1 MAKII
6 KIVSHTSEPSESVAR
21 LNEKLGTVNQDVVE
35 FHYGKGVN
43 KLKQYEFFKANDIPH
58 APFST
63 KIEDAKKW
71 LKQGHAVVCREFVK
85 GQGGHGLHIADSL
98 DSLVD
103 AKVYTK
109 YMKKKREFR
118 VNLFKHKV
126 VNIREKIGKAGKW
139 NICTQANGFTTTF
152 VKTPISNEEYLRN
165 IAEQASHVSSSDFI
179 GVDVG
184 YNQFYDEYFVLEVNS
199 GPSIEGQSVNDFVKA
214 MQEAAGV

>member
-6 KIVSHTSEPSESVAR
+6 QIVSHTSSPSESVER
-21 LNEKLGTVNQDVVE
+21 LNEKLGTTNTDIVV

-43 KLKQYEFFKANDIPH
+43 KLKQYEFFRDNDIPH

-63 KIEDAKKW
+63 KIEDAQKW
-71 LKQGHAVVCREFVK
+71 LKQGHAVVCREFIK
-85 GQGGHGLHIADSL
+85 GQGGHGLHVAGSL
-98 DSLVD
+98 DELVES
-103 AKVYTK
+103 KVYTK
-109 YMKKKREFR
+109 YLKKKREFR

-139 NICTQANGFTTTF
+139 NICTQENGFTTTF
-152 VKTPISNEEYLRN
+152 AKTPISNETYLRS
-165 IAEQASHVSSSDFI
+165 IAEQASYVSPSDFI

-199 GPSIEGQSVNDFVKA
+199 GPSIEGQSVGEFVQVMK
-214 MQEAAGV
+214 EAAGV

>member
-1 MAKII
+1 MKII

-71 LKQGHAVVCREFVK
+71 LKNGHAVVCREFIKSQK
-85 GQGGHGLHIADSL
+85 GNGLHVAGSEAE
-98 DSLVD
+98 LVE

-126 VNIREKIGKAGKW
+126 VNIREKLGKADKYFIATTG
-139 NICTQANGFTTTF
+139 NGYTTTH
-152 VKTPISNEEYLRN
+152 VKSPISNEAYLRS
-165 IAEQASHVSSSDFI
+165 IAEQASMVSTSDFI

-199 GPSIEGQSVNDFVKA
+199 GPSIEGSSVAEFVQA
-214 MQEAAGV
+214 MKEAANV